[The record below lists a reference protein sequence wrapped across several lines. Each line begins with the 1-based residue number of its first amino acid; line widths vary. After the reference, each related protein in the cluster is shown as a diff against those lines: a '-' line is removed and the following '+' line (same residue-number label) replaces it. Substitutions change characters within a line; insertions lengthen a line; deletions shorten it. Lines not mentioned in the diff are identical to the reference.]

1 LPTARRL
8 DKVVLLSSEGVGV
21 HEARHRTNQ
30 PSAWWIRPR
39 AATLLAV
46 AATGLAV
53 AVWLPGRG
61 DVASADVHGRDSAA
75 QFGRSAFQDDFNE
88 NGLDRSK
95 WSLLSDTGAPVDGG
109 AQIQGGE
116 LQVDRLLRGKQTFTD
131 AFGHAEARIKVRREN
146 GVWRA
151 FAVLDENGRVPQG
164 TLETIDGGIDPTSG
178 RNFHTYAIDW
188 SPETVV
194 WSVDGKPSLRLL
206 RAEPGG
212 PLTLVLN
219 LATDGR
225 SATHMVVDF
234 VRVFTSPTGPPT
246 ASPSD
251 PASPSDSAPPSDSAS
266 PSDPASPSE
275 SASASPS
282 PSESASS
289 PAPTTPPA
297 SPSPSASSSAAIPAW
312 APFVSYQAGDLVTFE
327 GATYRVLE
335 AHTSLPGWEPTKLPN
350 LFAKV

>member
-1 LPTARRL
+1 M
-8 DKVVLLSSEGVGV
+8 
-21 HEARHRTNQ
+21 
-30 PSAWWIRPR
+30 
-39 AATLLAV
+39 AAS
-46 AATGLAV
+46 GLAV
-53 AVWLPGRG
+53 AVWLPGRD
-61 DVASADVHGRDSAA
+61 DVASADVHGHDSAA
-75 QFGRSAFQDDFNE
+75 QFGHSAFQDDFNE

-95 WSLLSDTGAPVDGG
+95 WSLLGDNGAPVDGG
-109 AQIQGGE
+109 AQVSDGE
-116 LQVDRLLRGKQTFTD
+116 LQVDRLLRSRQRFTD

-151 FAVLDENGRVPQG
+151 FAVLDETGRVPQG

-178 RNFHTYAIDW
+178 RHFHTYAIDW

-206 RAEPGG
+206 RAQPGG

-225 SATHMVVDF
+225 SSTDMVVDF

-246 ASPSD
+246 ASPSE
-251 PASPSDSAPPSDSAS
+251 PSDSAS
-266 PSDPASPSE
+266 PEPSDSASPPE
-275 SASASPS
+275 SPSPS
-282 PSESASS
+282 PSESTS
-289 PAPTTPPA
+289 PEPTSPPE
-297 SPSPSASSSAAIPAW
+297 SPSPSATPSATATIAAW
-312 APFVSYQAGDLVTFE
+312 APFVAYQAGDLVTFA

-335 AHTSLPGWEPTKLPN
+335 AHTSLPGWEPTKLPE

>member
-1 LPTARRL
+1 
-8 DKVVLLSSEGVGV
+8 VV
-21 HEARHRTNQ
+21 HEARHRTGK

-39 AATLLAV
+39 AAALLAV
-46 AATGLAV
+46 ATAGLAV

-61 DVASADVHGRDSAA
+61 DVAKADVHGWDSAA
-75 QFGRSAFQDDFNE
+75 RFGRSAFQDDFNE
-88 NGLDRSK
+88 NRLDLSK
-95 WSLLSDTGAPVDGG
+95 WSLLRDNGAPADGG
-109 AQIQGGE
+109 AQIDGGE
-116 LQVDRLLRGKQTFTD
+116 LRVDRLMLGKQVFTD

-151 FAVLDENGRVPQG
+151 FAVLDEHGRVPQG

-206 RAEPGG
+206 RAQPGG

-225 SATHMVVDF
+225 SATDMVVDF

-246 ASPSD
+246 AGPSGS
-251 PASPSDSAPPSDSAS
+251 ASPSDSPAPSDHATPPDFPAPSDSASPPDLPPPSDSAS
-266 PSDPASPSE
+266 PSDPAPS
-275 SASASPS
+275 SPS
-282 PSESASS
+282 P
-289 PAPTTPPA
+289 T
-297 SPSPSASSSAAIPAW
+297 PSATAAASAW
-312 APFVSYQAGDLVTFE
+312 KPFVSYQVGDLVTFA

-335 AHTSLPGWEPTKLPN
+335 AHTSLPGWEPTKVPN

>member
-1 LPTARRL
+1 
-8 DKVVLLSSEGVGV
+8 VV
-21 HEARHRTNQ
+21 HEARHRTGK

-39 AATLLAV
+39 AAALLAV

-53 AVWLPGRG
+53 AVWLPGQN
-61 DVASADVHGRDSAA
+61 DVASADVHGWDSAA
-75 QFGRSAFQDDFNE
+75 QFGRAAFQDNFNE
-88 NGLDRSK
+88 NGLDLSK
-95 WSLLSDTGAPVDGG
+95 WSLLRDDGGPADGG
-109 AQIQGGE
+109 ARVQDGE
-116 LQVDRLLRGKQTFTD
+116 LQVDRLMRSRKTFTD

-151 FAVLDENGRVPQG
+151 FAVLDEAGRVPQG
-164 TLETIDGGIDPTSG
+164 TIETIDGGIDPTSG

-206 RAEPGG
+206 RAQPGG

-225 SATHMVVDF
+225 SATDMVVDF

-246 ASPSD
+246 ADPSPSDSGIPSD
-251 PASPSDSAPPSDSAS
+251 PAPSDSATPPDPAPSDSAT
-266 PSDPASPSE
+266 PSDPPPT
-275 SASASPS
+275 SASPT
-282 PSESASS
+282 PT
-289 PAPTTPPA
+289 PTPTVTIAP
-297 SPSPSASSSAAIPAW
+297 W
-312 APFVSYQAGDLVTFE
+312 KPFVSYQAGDLVTFG
-327 GATYRVLE
+327 GATYKVLE

-350 LFAKV
+350 LFAKVSA

>member
-1 LPTARRL
+1 
-8 DKVVLLSSEGVGV
+8 VV
-21 HEARHRTNQ
+21 HEARHRTGK

-39 AATLLAV
+39 AAALLAV
-46 AATGLAV
+46 AAAGLAV

-75 QFGRSAFQDDFNE
+75 RFGRAAFRDDFNE
-88 NGLDRSK
+88 SSLDRSR
-95 WSLLSDTGAPVDGG
+95 WSLLSDRGAPVDHG
-109 AQIQGGE
+109 AQIRDGE
-116 LQVDRLLRGKQTFTD
+116 LQVDRLLRSRQRFTD

-151 FAVLDENGRVPQG
+151 FAVLDETGRVPQG

-188 SPETVV
+188 SPETVI
-194 WSVDGKPSLRLL
+194 WSVDGRPSLRLL
-206 RAEPGG
+206 RAQPGG

-225 SATHMVVDF
+225 SATDMVVDF
-234 VRVFTSPTGPPT
+234 VRVFTSPSGPPT

-251 PASPSDSAPPSDSAS
+251 SASPPESPSPSDSAS
-266 PSDPASPSE
+266 PPE
-275 SASASPS
+275 
-282 PSESASS
+282 
-289 PAPTTPPA
+289 
-297 SPSPSASSSAAIPAW
+297 SPSPSASESTVPSSPPESPSPSASTSAPPATAAW
-312 APFVSYQAGDLVTFE
+312 APFVSYQAGDLVTFG

-335 AHTSLPGWEPTKLPN
+335 AHTSLPGWEPTKLPE